1 MHVPCYENLKLEDFV
16 QLVRDHPFVAM
27 CLPDREKEMIKM
39 GRTYLINVLYTRLGE
54 KFKVWVDQRVEQRHL
69 KVKEEQKK
77 WIKLDPEMAK
87 IFKQSKSVSTSNGK
101 AYHLFKASAKR
112 RRTK

>member
-16 QLVRDHPFVAM
+16 QLIRDHPFVAM

-87 IFKQSKSVSTSNGK
+87 IFKQSKFVSTSNGK